1 MEKKDVD
8 SNHRLTWIYRISPN
22 KWFENAYIDLKFVI
36 TLELSFI
43 AYIYRKFDIYVSFFT
58 VLNHKTRV
66 TNNLTSSFYDS
77 NVMNRPVK
85 FQLLVSCKE
94 WIFFCCDYLKRNR
107 QRLQPQIYV
116 QLTTGG
122 EKKTT
127 VSGFKVVFDMF
138 KHF

>member
-1 MEKKDVD
+1 MLMEKKDVD

-66 TNNLTSSFYDS
+66 TNIWH
-77 NVMNRPVK
+77 
-85 FQLLVSCKE
+85 Q
-94 WIFFCCDYLKRNR
+94 
-107 QRLQPQIYV
+107 
-116 QLTTGG
+116 
-122 EKKTT
+122 
-127 VSGFKVVFDMF
+127 VFMIRT
-138 KHF
+138 